1 MSQQTVRVIAVGD
14 LSFNGG
20 YHRLLERRGP
30 EFPIRLLPPSWS
42 DADLR
47 VGNLE
52 SPLVAL
58 APKVEPSKLT
68 LRAAPRALQSM
79 TRLGIDCVA
88 LANNHTMDYGPEG
101 MFETIER
108 LKGAGIAY
116 HGAGRDA
123 SSALRQ

>member
-1 MSQQTVRVIAVGD
+1 M
-14 LSFNGG
+14 
-20 YHRLLERRGP
+20 
-30 EFPIRLLPPSWS
+30 
-42 DADLR
+42 
-47 VGNLE
+47 GNLE

-68 LRAAPRALQSM
+68 LRAALASEST

-123 SSALRQ
+123 SSASASDP